1 MKKIDVMHLQCT
13 IGAGGGP
20 DKTILLTPKYVNKEE
35 FNTVVVYIRKTVDR
49 NFFIGERVKGLDI
62 NYHEV
67 EDRIQIDLKS
77 LMQIKKLLHLY
88 NIEILHTHGFKAD
101 FYGLFLKRVHKMK
114 LVTTT
119 HGWNATTWREKL
131 FMFLDKN
138 VLKYFDRIL
147 VVNRRQRE
155 YLILKGVR
163 DRKIVMIQNGIDTDQ
178 FKRDGGGETFQELPC
193 LEKNGFRIGY
203 VGRLSG
209 EKGITTL
216 LQAMKRLVSE
226 YDGLRLALIGEG
238 PLRQYLESYS
248 RKLGLQKC
256 VTFTGHIDDIK
267 NVYRQ
272 LDLLVLPSETEGMP
286 NVVLEALAMEVPVV
300 ATNVGGLPEIIET
313 GSNGILVEPGDV
325 EGLTRAIATLI
336 MDGNLREKFALEGRR
351 TVCERF
357 SFERRIRKEED
368 VYRQLVS

>member
-1 MKKIDVMHLQCT
+1 MKKIHVMHLQCT

-20 DKTILLTPKYVNKEE
+20 DKTILLTPQYVNGDE
-35 FNTVVVYIRKTVDR
+35 FNVVIVYIRKIAD
-49 NFFIGERVKGLDI
+49 NSFLIGERAKKLNI

-67 EDRIQIDLKS
+67 QDRIQIDLKS
-77 LMQIKKLLHLY
+77 LMQIRKLLHLY

-119 HGWNATTWREKL
+119 HGWNAITWRERL

-138 VLKYFDRIL
+138 VLKYFDRII

-155 YLILKGVR
+155 YLISKGIR
-163 DRKIVMIQNGIDTDQ
+163 DQKIVLIQNGIDTNQ
-178 FKRDGGGETFQELPC
+178 FKRDGDGETIQEFPFFQ
-193 LEKNGFRIGY
+193 NDGFTIGY

-209 EKGITTL
+209 EKGIKAL
-216 LQAMKRLVSE
+216 LEAMKKLVNRHG
-226 YDGLRLALIGEG
+226 GLRLVVIGEG
-238 PLRQYLESYS
+238 NLRGNLENYS
-248 RKLGLQKC
+248 GNLGLQKY
-256 VTFTGHIDDIK
+256 VTFTGHIEDIK
-267 NVYRQ
+267 NVYRR

-286 NVVLEALAMEVPVV
+286 NVVLEALAMGVPVV
-300 ATNVGGLPEIIET
+300 ATNVGGLPEIIES
-313 GSNGILVEPGDV
+313 GSNGTLVEPGDV
-325 EGLTRAIATLI
+325 EGLTQAIDSLI
-336 MDGNLREKFALEGRR
+336 MDANLRERFALEGRK

-357 SFERRIRKEED
+357 SFERRIRKEES

>member
-1 MKKIDVMHLQCT
+1 MMHLQCT

-20 DKTILLTPKYVNKEE
+20 DKTLLLTPKYVNREE
-35 FNTVVVYIRKTVDR
+35 FNTVVVYIRKTADQ
-49 NFFIGERVKGLDI
+49 NFLIGQRAKKLNI

-88 NIEILHTHGFKAD
+88 NTEILHTHGFKAD

-138 VLKYFDRIL
+138 ALKYFDRII
-147 VVNRRQRE
+147 VVNRRQGE
-155 YLILKGVR
+155 YLISRGIR
-163 DRKIVMIQNGIDTDQ
+163 DRKMVLIQNGIDTDQ
-178 FKRDGGGETFQELPC
+178 FKKDGEGETFQQLPC
-193 LEKNGFRIGY
+193 FQKDGFTIGY

-216 LQAMKRLVSE
+216 LEAMRRLMDRH
-226 YDGLRLALIGEG
+226 DGLRLAVIGEG
-238 PLRQYLESYS
+238 PLRGYLENYS
-248 RKLGLQKC
+248 RNLGLQKC

-267 NVYRQ
+267 NVYKR

-300 ATNVGGLPEIIET
+300 ATNVGGLPEIIES

-325 EGLTRAIATLI
+325 EGLTQAIATLI
-336 MDGNLREKFALEGRR
+336 MDGNLRKKFALEGRR

-357 SFERRIRKEED
+357 SFERRIRKEEN